1 MIKLT
6 PTLPNDRVSIAST
19 QPVKTESSEKVAPSK
34 ISSPSTE
41 QTLTQARDQLAQLP
55 EVDLNKVAEVK
66 AALSRGEIGLDSEAL
81 AHSMLAFFQ
90 RSE

>member
-19 QPVKTESSEKVAPSK
+19 QPAKTESSDNLAPPK

-55 EVDLNKVAEVK
+55 EVDLDKVAEVK

-81 AHSMLAFFQ
+81 ARSMLAFFQ

>member
-6 PTLPNDRVSIAST
+6 PTLPNDRVSTSMT
-19 QPVKTESSEKVAPSK
+19 QSVKTEQSEKVTAPT
-34 ISSPSTE
+34 ISTPSTE
-41 QTLTQARDQLAQLP
+41 QTLTQARDQLGQLP
-55 EVDLNKVAEVK
+55 EVDLNKVAEIK
-66 AALSRGEIGLDSEAL
+66 AALGRGEIGLDSDSL

>member
-6 PTLPNDRVSIAST
+6 PAAPNDRVSTSLTAPAAREPSGKESIAKS
-19 QPVKTESSEKVAPSK
+19 A
-34 ISSPSTE
+34 SPSTE
-41 QTLTQARDQLAQLP
+41 QVLTHARQSLGQLP

-66 AALSRGEIGLDSEAL
+66 AALSRGEISLDGEAL
-81 AHSMLAFFQ
+81 AHSILSFYQ